1 MLGRGGG
8 YRYKGS
14 RRFVRRKLLPG
25 HGGVGGFGLGRVFGG
40 VFGFPVSLQSGRG
53 QDNFMF
59 AGPGQESSRS
69 PDGIARGF

>member
-8 YRYKGS
+8 IGIRVPEGLFGESFYLDTGVS
-14 RRFVRRKLLPG
+14 VVLGWEGCL
-25 HGGVGGFGLGRVFGG
+25 GGCL
-40 VFGFPVSLQSGRG
+40 GFPVSLQSGRG